1 MAKYKERGSISSAEA
16 LGMTERP
23 TGCYVGLVL
32 AAGPNWLLHSF
43 SDHTGSPLVPGVLM
57 CFNQGMV
64 WGRSECRSVRNICR
78 EPKQLND
85 LLVKTQSSRSA
96 WELPSMYIHKR
107 SHKLLGDVQVLHTT
121 SDRAVLVILYR
132 EGKNI
137 LPLLWCISMFQEEW
151 HVKLSGAL
159 CWSLF
164 HSFSALSS
172 TFTRRACV
180 HHRVKPREFFKSI
193 LNYMCRGMR
202 QMIISYECIFCKH
215 LLSYTLYLKLD
226 ALFKSRVSFWYIV

>member
-1 MAKYKERGSISSAEA
+1 MAKYKECGSISSVEA

-23 TGCYVGLVL
+23 TGCHVGLVL

-64 WGRSECRSVRNICR
+64 WGRSECRSVRYICR

-85 LLVKTQSSRSA
+85 LLVKTQSDSRSA
-96 WELPSMYIHKR
+96 RELPSVYIHRR

-121 SDRAVLVILYR
+121 SDCAVLVILYR

-137 LPLLWCISMFQEEW
+137 LPLLWCISMFQAEW

-159 CWSLF
+159 C
-164 HSFSALSS
+164 
-172 TFTRRACV
+172 
-180 HHRVKPREFFKSI
+180 
-193 LNYMCRGMR
+193 
-202 QMIISYECIFCKH
+202 
-215 LLSYTLYLKLD
+215 
-226 ALFKSRVSFWYIV
+226 